1 MKKQPNKWLV
11 FLNMPFQM
19 GIIIFVGVYFGLWL
33 DAKQQNDKALYT
45 IVFSL
50 LAVFVALYMVIKQV
64 KKLNKE

>member
-19 GIIIFVGVYFGLWL
+19 RIIIFVGVYFGLWL